1 MIIIVDDTFIDR
13 HKYHDVSYLNE
24 TKYANICTVYTLVKT
39 IDLASL
45 VKQLSG
51 CQLFCNH
58 KTLQLFNA
66 ESKALN
72 IEDNSKNREALI
84 SKVIQLNL
92 PRVEFSR
99 GLETNYEAKKIDKD
113 LFYSNLKS
121 LLDYFIIY
129 NTIEPKIL
137 FWGDSFKE
145 KEKLL
150 LIQRMMIEIRITSIE
165 NFKTNPVI
173 KEVLNILYPQ
183 LTNEQV
189 IDGWVTKQFNKN
201 EIVREIN
208 NQIQ

>member
-13 HKYHDVSYLNE
+13 HKYHDISYLKD
-24 TKYANICTVYTLVKT
+24 TKYSNICTVYSMVKT

-45 VKQLSG
+45 VKTLSG
-51 CQLFCNH
+51 CQFFCNH
-58 KTLQLFNA
+58 KTLQLYNT
-66 ESKALN
+66 EGKALN
-72 IEDNSKNREALI
+72 IEDNSKNRETLI
-84 SKVIQLNL
+84 NKVTQLNI

-99 GLETNYEAKKIDKD
+99 GLETNYEAQKIDKD

-121 LLDYFIIY
+121 LLDYFINN

-145 KEKLL
+145 KEKLF
-150 LIQRMMIEIRITSIE
+150 LIQKMMIEIRITSFE

-173 KEVLNILYPQ
+173 KEVLNILYPH

>member
-45 VKQLSG
+45 VKQLSV

-58 KTLQLFNA
+58 KTLQLFNT

-84 SKVIQLNL
+84 NKVIQLNL

-121 LLDYFIIY
+121 LLDYFINN

-145 KEKLL
+145 QEKLF

-165 NFKTNPVI
+165 NFKTNPII

-183 LTNEQV
+183 LTYEQV

>member
-84 SKVIQLNL
+84 NKVIQLNL

-99 GLETNYEAKKIDKD
+99 GLETNYEAKNKD
-113 LFYSNLKS
+113 VL
-121 LLDYFIIY
+121 
-129 NTIEPKIL
+129 
-137 FWGDSFKE
+137 E
-145 KEKLL
+145 KKKF
-150 LIQRMMIEIRITSIE
+150 LIMRM
-165 NFKTNPVI
+165 
-173 KEVLNILYPQ
+173 
-183 LTNEQV
+183 
-189 IDGWVTKQFNKN
+189 
-201 EIVREIN
+201 
-208 NQIQ
+208 

>member
-84 SKVIQLNL
+84 NKVIQLNL

-150 LIQRMMIEIRITSIE
+150 FIQRMMIEIRITSIE